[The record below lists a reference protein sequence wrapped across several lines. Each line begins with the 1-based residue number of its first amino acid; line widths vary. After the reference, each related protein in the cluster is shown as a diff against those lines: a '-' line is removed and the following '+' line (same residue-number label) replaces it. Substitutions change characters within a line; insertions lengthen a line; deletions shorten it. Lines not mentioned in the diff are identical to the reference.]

1 MSGELGMRLGK
12 GNWTLPPARA
22 AWQEGLPDGWELTV
36 KSRLQLVGMSIKAW
50 QLETVVEV
58 VTPSGATHQQLFL
71 IMDKAEETTRGLGN
85 GAQDAAGIPRGAG
98 AEVRD

>member
-22 AWQEGLPDGWELTV
+22 EWQEGLPEGWTLAV
-36 KSRLQLVGMSIKAW
+36 KSRLQLVGMTVKAW
-50 QLETVVEV
+50 QLETVMEI

-71 IMDKAEETTRGLGN
+71 IMDKAEETVRVVGN
-85 GAQDAAGIPRGAG
+85 GSPDAGGVPTGVG